1 MLASLPRETLTAI
14 RATVFFFLLTG
25 LAYTF
30 AITGIAQAVF
40 PNQANGSLVT
50 KNGQVVGSSLIGQY
64 WTRSDYFHGRVSAT
78 LNPST
83 SQPAPYEADNSGG
96 SNLGPTNPTL
106 IDRVQGDVNMI
117 RQQDSL
123 APNAQVP
130 VDLVTSSFSGLDPDI
145 TQAAALIQV
154 RRVAGARGLDEAKV
168 RALVQTY
175 THGRILGIFG
185 EPYVNV
191 LELNM
196 ALDNGAGR

>member
-1 MLASLPRETLTAI
+1 MIASLPRETLTAI

-40 PNQANGSLVT
+40 PSQANGSLIT

-83 SQPAPYEADNSGG
+83 SQPAPYQADNSGG
-96 SNLGPTNPTL
+96 SNLGPTNTNL
-106 IDRVQGDVNMI
+106 INRVQGDVNTI
-117 RQQDSL
+117 RQQESL

-130 VDLVTSSFSGLDPDI
+130 VDLVTSSFSGLDPAI
-145 TQAAALIQV
+145 TQASAMIQV

-168 RALVQTY
+168 RQVVQNH

-196 ALDNGAGR
+196 ALDNGEGR